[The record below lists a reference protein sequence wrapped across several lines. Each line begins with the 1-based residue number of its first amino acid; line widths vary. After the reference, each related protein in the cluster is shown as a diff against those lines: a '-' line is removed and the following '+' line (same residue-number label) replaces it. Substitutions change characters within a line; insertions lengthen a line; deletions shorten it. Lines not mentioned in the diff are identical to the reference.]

1 MSKLLLILFF
11 LLYSISSLAGIT
23 AEDVL
28 GEYWKDPLFGE
39 AAESQT
45 IHVEILQGRIWPEQ
59 ISVPVD
65 QTVRFVLINKSEEI
79 HLFAFTNNVASLKT
93 QSEFKRF
100 IDDEL
105 YHAETEARAAGH
117 AHSHSATSV
126 DDAQAIVKLLEQ
138 RPTVLV
144 KPEDKK
150 EILIRFTKNEI
161 IELHCVIPAHYEH
174 NLKGI
179 IKVLANE

>member
-1 MSKLLLILFF
+1 MSKSLLIILF
-11 LLYSISSLAGIT
+11 LQYSLFSHAGIT

-45 IHVEILQGRIWPEQ
+45 IHIEILQGRIWPEQ
-59 ISVPVD
+59 ISVPID
-65 QTVRFVLINKSEEI
+65 QTVRFVLINKSEET
-79 HLFAFTNNVASLKT
+79 HLFAFTNNLAVLRAEP
-93 QSEFKRF
+93 EFKRF

-105 YHAETEARAAGH
+105 YHAETAAKAPIH
-117 AHSHSATSV
+117 AHSHSGTSV

-150 EILIRFTKNEI
+150 EILIRFTKSEL
-161 IELHCVIPAHYEH
+161 IELHCVIPAHYEK